1 MARIGDRR
9 ETEDKLGDIKG
20 SRPGMLRT
28 SAGLVV
34 AVGTESKASW
44 SCEGRVDKPGT
55 TFDLMPH
62 FKNTLVFKMLKND
75 LSAITLLYANRGK
88 I

>member
-1 MARIGDRR
+1 
-9 ETEDKLGDIKG
+9 
-20 SRPGMLRT
+20 MLRT

-44 SCEGRVDKPGT
+44 SCEERVDKPGT